1 MIDAIEPASEP
12 AAASPGDV
20 EPIISDE
27 AIDALEPGTDE
38 FTKIVQSL
46 EHYGAKF
53 PPWFWDQ
60 PTEEVRAG
68 LREAARSEKVREA
81 HLREREA
88 EARRRE
94 EHKYDTLFSA
104 TEKGKV
110 RLDYQAMAD
119 ALIDRYSPITFQKEI
134 WFYVDGLY
142 RREQGEILAFV
153 AEVARAAGFE
163 GSLTTA
169 VREVQ
174 AYVSAHEI
182 ATEYPFDRFPDALPL
197 ANGVL
202 VIDWTTDRATLRPY
216 APEYR
221 FTGRWPVAYDP
232 EADPG
237 PIHEEALALYVDDD
251 EVVALYQLPAQ
262 AILHYCGYGPF
273 KRSYIFEGPTNGG
286 KTTYLVDFLNA
297 IFGAENISNVSL
309 QRIGTDRFVAG
320 DIENAAVNR
329 CDDLS
334 DVPLENV
341 GPFKALTGGFS
352 HNIERKFKTPYR
364 GRITAVHA
372 FTTNMPPTVP
382 DNILFDPAFW
392 SRWIYLRFNNV
403 FEVDPS
409 FVPRVFTP
417 ENVSGAFNRILEVA
431 FEIRRTSRL
440 PYEQDPGEV
449 RETWQS
455 AANPFEKFVSA
466 EMQATQTPT
475 LFDKSRLFR
484 AFLAWCGENEI
495 NPRKLPGTIAGFT
508 KMIFSAG
515 FATTR
520 RGPKA
525 SREWMYEGRYAWKQG
540 SKYQEMI

>member
-1 MIDAIEPASEP
+1 MPEGAGIGQASEP
-12 AAASPGDV
+12 
-20 EPIISDE
+20 IIPDE
-27 AIDALEPGTDE
+27 VIDHLEPGTDE
-38 FTKIVQSL
+38 FTQTMKTL

-53 PPWFWDQ
+53 PSWFCDQ
-60 PTEEVRAG
+60 PIETIRAG
-68 LREAARSEKVREA
+68 LKEAARSERVQETYRREQ
-81 HLREREA
+81 EI
-88 EARRRE
+88 EARRLE
-94 EHKYDTLFSA
+94 ECKYDTLFST

-110 RLDYQAMAD
+110 RLDYQMIAD
-119 ALIDRYSPITFQKEI
+119 TLIDRYSPITLQKGI

-142 RREQGEILAFV
+142 RPEQGEILSFV
-153 AEVARAAGFE
+153 AEVARAVGFE
-163 GSLTTA
+163 GSLTTV

-182 ATEYPFDRFPDALPL
+182 ATDYPFDRYPDALPL

-202 VIDWTTDRATLRPY
+202 EIDWVARRATLHPY
-216 APEYR
+216 TPEYR
-221 FTGRWPVAYDP
+221 FTGRWPAVYDP
-232 EADPG
+232 DADPD
-237 PIHEEALALYVDDD
+237 PIHEQALSLYVDDE
-251 EVVALYQLPAQ
+251 EVITLYQLPAQ
-262 AILHYCGYGPF
+262 AILHFCGYGPF
-273 KRSYIFEGPTNGG
+273 KRSYIFEGATNGG

-297 IFGAENISNVSL
+297 IFGAENISNVSI

-372 FTTNMPPTVP
+372 FSTNMPPTVP

-392 SRWIYLRFNNV
+392 NRWIYLRFNNV
-403 FEVDPS
+403 FEVDPG
-409 FVPRVFTP
+409 FVPRTFTP
-417 ENVSGAFNRILEVA
+417 ENISGAFNRILEVA
-431 FEIRRTSRL
+431 FEIRHTGRL

-455 AANPFEKFVSA
+455 AANPFEKFVSV
-466 EMQATQTPT
+466 EMQPTQTPT
-475 LFDKSRLFR
+475 TFDKSHLFR

-495 NPRKLPGTIAGFT
+495 NPRKLPSTIGSFT

-515 FATTR
+515 FTTAR
-520 RGPKA
+520 RGPKRA
-525 SREWMYEGRYAWKQG
+525 QEWMYEGRYTWKQS
-540 SKYQEMI
+540 SKYKEMI